1 MAVSMYPAINHD
13 RERLRIC
20 LLNIPGHKDIG
31 STLFRATSVPS
42 MNDTNGTLGRMASD
56 IKRKIDRT
64 TNVQAK
70 NNLKDELASIE
81 GRMYQFEPREIKNAG
96 RLSLK
101 GNKVDTQK
109 WLKLFKSEKET
120 GFDGIID

>member
-1 MAVSMYPAINHD
+1 M
-13 RERLRIC
+13 
-20 LLNIPGHKDIG
+20 
-31 STLFRATSVPS
+31 RAAYGDLSKFTAAEVRQILVGNVRMSEKA